1 MADPLELFRLYK
13 DDIYRFALSYTHS
26 REDAEDI
33 CQTVFEQLLKHPSI
47 QPGKEKA
54 WLMQA
59 CANRCRNLL
68 RSYWWQKTL
77 PLEDIHSV
85 SMPEPDPVEQA
96 VMALRPEYRAV
107 VYLYYFEGYTTQE
120 IGRLLHISQ
129 STVSTRLYRARQMLK
144 QALEE

>member
-54 WLMQA
+54 WLMQT

-68 RSYWWQKTL
+68 RSHWWQKTL
-77 PLEDIHSV
+77 PLEDVHSI

-120 IGRLLHISQ
+120 IGRLLGIRQ
-129 STVSTRLYRARQMLK
+129 STVSTRLCRARQMLK